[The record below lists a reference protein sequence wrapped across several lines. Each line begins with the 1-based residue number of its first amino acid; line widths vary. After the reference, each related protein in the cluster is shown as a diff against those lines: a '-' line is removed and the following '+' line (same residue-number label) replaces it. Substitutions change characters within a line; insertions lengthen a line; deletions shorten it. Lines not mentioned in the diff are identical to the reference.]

1 MRAADLFVLPCRVAA
16 DGDRDAL
23 PTVLL
28 EAMAAGLP
36 CVSTP
41 INGVP
46 EIIEHGRTGVL
57 VPENDPRALA
67 AAIRSLLEDPVRRR
81 QMGVA
86 ARIRAEERFDLRRNV
101 AVLKSWLEHVAAS
114 PTGRQSD
121 AELQRIVG

>member
-1 MRAADLFVLPCRVAA
+1 MASMSTVVASA
-16 DGDRDAL
+16 VG
-23 PTVLL
+23 
-28 EAMAAGLP
+28 G
-36 CVSTP
+36 
-41 INGVP
+41 IP

-67 AAIRSLLEDPVRRR
+67 AAIRSLLEDPARRR
-81 QMGVA
+81 QMVVA